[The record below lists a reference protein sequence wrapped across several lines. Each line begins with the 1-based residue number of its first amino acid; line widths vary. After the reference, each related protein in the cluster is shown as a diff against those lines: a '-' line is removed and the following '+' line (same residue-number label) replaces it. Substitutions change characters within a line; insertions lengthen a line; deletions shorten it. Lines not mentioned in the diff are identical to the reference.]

1 MATGDSYHTIAYSY
15 RVGKTSVARI
25 IEEVADAIWDC
36 LAPLYLEEIKDEH
49 KWRNIAENFKTS
61 CDFPHCVG
69 AIDGK
74 HVTIKAPPN
83 CGSDYFNYLKDHS
96 IVLLAVTDSKKK
108 IIMIDIGSKGKFS
121 DGGILRESNFGQ
133 KLFAGNLNLPPD
145 EALVEGG
152 IEVPYVFIGD
162 EAFPLLCNLMRPF
175 PRENNI
181 TQNKRIYNYRLCRAR
196 RVVENAFGILSVRWR
211 VYKRPFECK
220 VDTAIKIV
228 KATCVLH
235 NYLMEHSLNYNSV
248 TNEDIAATPVENQ
261 LFDLTHS
268 GFRSS
273 NDSFFIREEF
283 CNYFNHTHVL
293 SWQNARV
300 TI

>member
-1 MATGDSYHTIAYSY
+1 MATGDSYQTIAYSY
-15 RVGKTSVARI
+15 RIGKTTVGRI
-25 IEEVADAIWDC
+25 INEVTDAIWDC
-36 LAPLYLEEIKDEH
+36 LKPLVLEEIKDEH
-49 KWRNIAENFKTS
+49 KWRKIAENFQIS

-108 IIMIDIGSKGKFS
+108 FIMIDIGSKGKFS

-133 KLFAGNLNLPPD
+133 KLYGNNLNLPPD
-145 EALVEGG
+145 EPLVEGG

-162 EAFPLLCNLMRPF
+162 EAFPLMCNLMRPF

-181 TQNKRIYNYRLCRAR
+181 TQNKRIFNYRLCRAR

-220 VDTAIKIV
+220 VDTVIRVV

-235 NYLMEHSLNYNSV
+235 NYLMEHGLTYDSV
-248 TNEDIAATPVENQ
+248 TNADITGASIENQ
-261 LFDLTHS
+261 LLDIRHS

-283 CNYFNHTHVL
+283 CYYFNHINVL
-293 SWQNARV
+293 SWQQARV